1 MLAKRM
7 YKAKTQKCEQEEGS
21 LERKEEK
28 KKERKGCK
36 SFFFFFLNIL
46 IINI

>member
-7 YKAKTQKCEQEEGS
+7 YKAKTQKCEQEEGR

-28 KKERKGCK
+28 KKGKKRM
-36 SFFFFFLNIL
+36 
-46 IINI
+46 